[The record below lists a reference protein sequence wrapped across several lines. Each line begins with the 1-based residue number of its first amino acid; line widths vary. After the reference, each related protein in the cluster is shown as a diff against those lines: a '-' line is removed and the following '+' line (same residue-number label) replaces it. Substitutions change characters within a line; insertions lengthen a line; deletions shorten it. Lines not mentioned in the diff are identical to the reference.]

1 MKNAMKN
8 VVLVTM
14 LSAALA
20 ASGVNGSVLAQA
32 KKRDPAKAEKAEKA
46 IDPDAPVMAQGG
58 VFKCTDR
65 DGNVTYGN
73 TGDVK
78 GCKKIE
84 TDTGNTAP
92 FPKAAAGAP
101 AKSTTAARS
110 DNTQRARDT
119 DRKRILQEELAAEEK
134 KLAEL
139 KREFNGGEPERKG
152 DEKNF
157 QRYQD
162 RTDKLKADVSRGES
176 NVESLRREL
185 GSIKE

>member
-1 MKNAMKN
+1 MKNLWMAMMLGL
-8 VVLVTM
+8 VLA
-14 LSAALA
+14 LS
-20 ASGVNGSVLAQA
+20 SVGGSVLAQV
-32 KKRDPAKAEKAEKA
+32 KKRDAKSEKAEKAEKA
-46 IDPDAPVMAQGG
+46 FDPDAPVMAQGG

-84 TDTGNTAP
+84 TDTVNTAP
-92 FPKAAAGAP
+92 FPKPAAAAP
-101 AKSTTAARS
+101 AKNTTAARS
-110 DNTQRARDT
+110 DSAQRARDT

-134 KLAEL
+134 KLADMKKEY
-139 KREFNGGEPERKG
+139 NGGEPERKG

-157 QRYQD
+157 QKYQD
-162 RTDKLKADVSRGES
+162 RTDKLKSDVSRSES

-185 GSIKE
+185 GGIKD

>member
-8 VVLVTM
+8 VVLVMM

-32 KKRDPAKAEKAEKA
+32 KKRDAAKAEKAEKA

-84 TDTGNTAP
+84 TDTVNTAP

-101 AKSTTAARS
+101 AAAFGNGAVLTVS
-110 DNTQRARDT
+110 VS
-119 DRKRILQEELAAEEK
+119 IFLQPLTSPV
-134 KLAEL
+134 L
-139 KREFNGGEPERKG
+139 P
-152 DEKNF
+152 
-157 QRYQD
+157 
-162 RTDKLKADVSRGES
+162 
-176 NVESLRREL
+176 
-185 GSIKE
+185 